1 MTERSRVCAPC
12 AQLAVPALLY
22 TLQNNMLY
30 VGFTHVEV
38 AVGQVLVADP
48 AAPLNRAAALH
59 AHTHGSA
66 VRTVGEYLGGYLPR
80 YLGALLTQVCY
91 QTKILFTAVCSVL
104 LLGRSL
110 SMNQWLA
117 LVILTIGIICVQ
129 ATAAV
134 VVPGSSGG

>member
-1 MTERSRVCAPC
+1 MRVRSV
-12 AQLAVPALLY
+12 
-22 TLQNNMLY
+22 
-30 VGFTHVEV
+30 
-38 AVGQVLVADP
+38 
-48 AAPLNRAAALH
+48 RAARGASAAVHAAEQHAVRGIHARRGCNWSGPRCRPCDPLTQAATLH
-59 AHTHGSA
+59 AHTRGSA